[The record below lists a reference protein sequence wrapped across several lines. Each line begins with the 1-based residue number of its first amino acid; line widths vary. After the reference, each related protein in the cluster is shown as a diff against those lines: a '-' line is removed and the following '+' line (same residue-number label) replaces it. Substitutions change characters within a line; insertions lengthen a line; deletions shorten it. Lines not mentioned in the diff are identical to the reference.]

1 MVDNDSTKKDVLK
14 FSNPT
19 VAFGFTQE
27 RIKKLKPR
35 GKTYSVRDTESGMYC
50 YVSPTDSKI
59 YKTYKKFQGSPQ
71 RITIGDANSWSI
83 KDARKQHPILFVK
96 TIINFIRFTFHS
108 DILVRHSLQEISST
122 TIKIVAIF
130 LLPVS
135 RLLYFNDKIRLKLSS
150 ND

>member
-83 KDARKQHPILFVK
+83 KDARKQHHKNVVDIESG
-96 TIINFIRFTFHS
+96 IN
-108 DILVRHSLQEISST
+108 
-122 TIKIVAIF
+122 
-130 LLPVS
+130 P
-135 RLLYFNDKIRLKLSS
+135 
-150 ND
+150 